1 MRNESFGLKAA
12 YTQVRLRPFE
22 PMPSLF
28 NKNWTRAELLRYI
41 GDIRQ
46 LAEVRLCELIDGPG
60 RGVRL
65 AEFKTGSGF
74 AFTVLLD
81 RGLDIHNAS
90 YNGISLAWQSAGG
103 ITSPSFYEPE
113 GTGWLR
119 NFHGGWLNTC
129 GLTNV
134 GSPGRDELG
143 DYGLHGRIS
152 NLPAQL
158 LRCGGRWHGEEYE
171 LCLEAVLRDTSVFG
185 FNLQLTRRLTT
196 RLGES
201 ALQITDT
208 VENLGDRE
216 APFMLLYHCNFG
228 FPLLAEGS
236 RLVMKSKV
244 SRPRD
249 EAALPGLATHLV
261 MDSPQAGYAEQ
272 VFFHDMIP
280 TKDGF
285 VTIMLVNDEL
295 QLAGYVSYRQK
306 ELPELIQWKQM
317 GSGTYVLGLEPA
329 NCLVMGRD
337 AERKRGTLR
346 MLAPGETCETLLRL
360 GVVEGPQQIQQ
371 MIATIQSSPTLA

>member
-1 MRNESFGLKAA
+1 MA
-12 YTQVRLRPFE
+12 T
-22 PMPSLF
+22 LF
-28 NKNWTRAELLRYI
+28 NKTWNRAELLRHT

-46 LAEVRLCELIDGPG
+46 LADVRLCELSDGPG

-81 RGLDIHNAS
+81 RGLDIHDAS
-90 YNGISLAWQSAGG
+90 YQGMPLAWQSAGG
-103 ITSPSFYEPE
+103 ISSPSFFEPE

-134 GSPGRDELG
+134 GSPGRDEFG
-143 DYGLHGRIS
+143 EYGLHGRIS

-158 LRCGGRWHGEEYE
+158 LGCGGRWLGDEYE
-171 LCLEAVLRDTSVFG
+171 LYLEAVLRETSVFG

-196 RLGES
+196 RMGETS
-201 ALQITDT
+201 LQIVDT
-208 VENLGDRE
+208 IENLGDRA

-236 RLVMKSKV
+236 RLVMKSKS

-249 EAALPGLATHLV
+249 EVAQPGLATHLD

-272 VFFHDMIP
+272 VFFHEMIP
-280 TKDGF
+280 ATDGF
-285 VTIMLVNDEL
+285 ATAMLVNDSL

-329 NCLVMGRD
+329 NCMVMGRA
-337 AERKRGTLR
+337 AERERGTLR
-346 MLAPGETCETLLRL
+346 MLAPGESCETVLRL
-360 GVVEGPQQIQQ
+360 GVVAGREGIQQ
-371 MIATIQSSPTLA
+371 LAGKIS

>member
-1 MRNESFGLKAA
+1 MA
-12 YTQVRLRPFE
+12 T
-22 PMPSLF
+22 LF
-28 NKNWTRAELLRYI
+28 NKNWTRTELLRHI

-46 LAEVRLCELIDGPG
+46 LAEARLCELIDGPG

-81 RGLDIHNAS
+81 RGLDIHEAS
-90 YNGISLAWQSAGG
+90 YKGVPLAWQSAVG

-113 GTGWLR
+113 GPGWLR

-129 GLTNV
+129 GLTNA

-143 DYGLHGRIS
+143 EYGQHGRVS

-158 LRCGGRWHGEEYE
+158 LNCGGRWHGDEYE
-171 LCLEAVLRDTSVFG
+171 LCLEAVLRETSVFG

-201 ALQITDT
+201 ALQIVDT
-208 VENLGDRE
+208 IENLGDRE

-228 FPLLAEGS
+228 FPLLTKGS
-236 RLVMKSKV
+236 RLVMNSKS

-249 EAALPGLATHLV
+249 EAAQSGFATHLE
-261 MDSPQAGYAEQ
+261 MDSPQAGYVEQ
-272 VFFHDMIP
+272 VFFHDMISA
-280 TKDGF
+280 KDGF

-317 GSGTYVLGLEPA
+317 GSGTYVLGIEPA
-329 NCLVMGRD
+329 NCLVMGRE
-337 AERKRGTLR
+337 AERQRGTLR
-346 MLAPGETCETLLRL
+346 MLAPGESCETVLRL
-360 GVVEGPQQIQQ
+360 GVVAGREEMQR
-371 MIATIQSSPTLA
+371 LADKIS